1 MSTDV
6 SVESNVEKLE
16 LYSEEHPFSLSLRI
30 RNFESETSYK
40 KFIKNCE
47 MLIRRCNEY
56 KSWTDYIKEVLQ
68 YNACMI
74 TNEVN
79 SEVTV
84 DVHHHLPSLYVLVS
98 ALVNKHIEEHND
110 FCSFDIASEAIT
122 LHFENR
128 IGYVCL
134 IKSIH
139 EKFHN
144 GYISIPKEFV
154 KGNYQYFIDNYS
166 KFLDEVELDEL
177 QYRLTVNEHNCT
189 WSRDDY
195 PAEAQ
200 SGGRL

>member
-1 MSTDV
+1 MEDANVQSNI
-6 SVESNVEKLE
+6 ESLE
-16 LYSEEHPFSLSLRI
+16 LYSDEHPFRLRLRI
-30 RNFESETSYK
+30 RNFDSETSYK

-56 KSWTDYIKEVLQ
+56 KLWTDYIKDVLQ

-84 DVHHHLPSLYVLVS
+84 DVHHHIPSLFVLVS
-98 ALVNKHIEEHND
+98 GLVNKKIDANED

-144 GYISIPKEFV
+144 GYISIPCEFV

-166 KFLDEVELDEL
+166 RYLDEL
-177 QYRLTVNEHNCT
+177 DIDEIQHRMTIHEHNCT
-189 WSRDDY
+189 WSRDEY
-195 PAEAQ
+195 PTEA
-200 SGGRL
+200 SGGVR

>member
-1 MSTDV
+1 MNDANI
-6 SVESNVEKLE
+6 ESNVENLE
-16 LYSEEHPFSLSLRI
+16 LYSDEHPFRLRLRI
-30 RNFESETSYK
+30 RNFDSETSYK

-56 KSWTDYIKEVLQ
+56 KLWTDYIKDVLQ
-68 YNACMI
+68 YNSCMI

-84 DVHHHLPSLYVLVS
+84 DVHHHIPSLFVLVS
-98 ALVNKHIEEHND
+98 ALVNKKIEANED

-144 GYISIPKEFV
+144 GYISIPCEFV
-154 KGNYQYFIDNYS
+154 KGNYQHFIDNYS
-166 KFLDEVELDEL
+166 RYLDEL
-177 QYRLTVNEHNCT
+177 DIDEIQHRMTIHEHNCT
-189 WSRDDY
+189 WSRDEY
-195 PAEAQ
+195 PAEA
-200 SGGRL
+200 SGGRR